1 MSSPRDPRPDS
12 LANAQSATPTWAC
25 HTTPAVEV
33 VPPAQVQD
41 GAQPLL
47 MSVMGDQPLHQG
59 NTVGEIREHKSPY
72 HEEYATKYLHQY
84 ASSSIRYNP
93 ATPVKAE
100 LAGCTRGFQNFKS
113 MSEKNKSMLLLF
125 FHEQMR

>member
-41 GAQPLL
+41 GAQPPP
-47 MSVMGDQPLHQG
+47 MPVMGDQPLHQG
-59 NTVGEIREHKSPY
+59 NTVGEIREHTSPH
-72 HEEYATKYLHQY
+72 HEEHTTKYLHQS
-84 ASSSIRYNP
+84 ANSSICDNP
-93 ATPVKAE
+93 AAPVKAE
-100 LAGCTRGFQNFKS
+100 LAGGIRGFQVYF
-113 MSEKNKSMLLLF
+113 
-125 FHEQMR
+125 